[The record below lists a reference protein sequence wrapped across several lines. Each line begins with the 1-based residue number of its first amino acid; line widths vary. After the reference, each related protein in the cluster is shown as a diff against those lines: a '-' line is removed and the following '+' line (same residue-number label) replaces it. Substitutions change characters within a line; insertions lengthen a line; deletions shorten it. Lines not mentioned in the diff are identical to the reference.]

1 MRPIYERPLRLV
13 NLASRETACLRGG
26 TSRNC
31 VTVPK
36 PVILVI
42 RDGWG
47 INPAGREK
55 REENGDAT
63 LLARTPFHDQLY
75 RDYPGGKLSASG
87 LDVGLPEGQMGN
99 SEVGH
104 LNLGAGRIVYQD
116 LTRINKAIAEGELGR
131 NPVAQETFGKARG
144 HRLHFLGLVSDG
156 GVHSHY
162 RHLVALADAAHA
174 AGVTD
179 ILVHAFTD
187 GRDTSPT
194 GGAHF
199 LDACAA
205 GLAKSGANIA
215 TVVGRY
221 FAMDRDRRW
230 DRTKKAWDA
239 IVLGRGERCETS
251 PGDAVRAQYARKKT
265 DEFLPPLVFSHADE
279 QRIRDGDTVFFF
291 NFRADRARQLSQA
304 FLLEDFDGFEREVW
318 PHVNYVTL
326 TQYDIT
332 YGTPFIFAPE
342 ELPKILGEVVSAA
355 GKTQLRIAETEKYPH
370 VTYFFNGGIER
381 AFAGEDRK
389 IVPSPKVATYDLQP
403 EMSARQVTEEV
414 LTRVSDYDLIILN
427 FANADMVGHTGVI
440 AAGIKAVETV
450 DECVSRIVPAILK
463 LGGACLITA
472 DHGNCELMRN
482 PDGSPNTAHTTNLVH
497 FVYVAENAGQFRVDN
512 GILADVAPTLLFLL
526 ELPQPNEMTGR
537 NLLVAKEG

>member
-1 MRPIYERPLRLV
+1 
-13 NLASRETACLRGG
+13 
-26 TSRNC
+26 
-31 VTVPK
+31 VPK
-36 PVILVI
+36 PIILII

-47 INPAGREK
+47 INPGGREK

-63 LLARTPFHDQLY
+63 LLAGTPFHDRLY
-75 RDYPGGKLSASG
+75 REYPGGTLSASG

-116 LTRINKAIAEGELGR
+116 LTRINKAIAEGELER
-131 NPVAQETFGKARG
+131 NPVAQEAFSKARG

-162 RHLVALADAAHA
+162 KHLIALADAARA

-179 ILVHAFTD
+179 IFVHAFTD

-194 GGAHF
+194 GGADF
-199 LDACAA
+199 LEASAA
-205 GLAKSGANIA
+205 GLAKNGAKIV

-239 IVLGRGERCETS
+239 IVLGRGSLCDGS
-251 PGDAVRAQYARKKT
+251 AADAVRAQYERGTT
-265 DEFLPPLVFSHADE
+265 DEFLPPLIFSHPNE
-279 QRIRDGDTVFFF
+279 ERIRDGDTVFFF

-304 FLLEDFDGFEREVW
+304 FLLPDFDGFEREVC
-318 PHVNYVTL
+318 PRVNYFTL
-326 TQYDIT
+326 TQYDAT
-332 YGTPFIFAPE
+332 YSTPFVFAPE
-342 ELPKILGEVVSAA
+342 ELPKILGEVVSSA
-355 GKTQLRIAETEKYPH
+355 GKSQLRIAETEKYPH

-381 AFAGEDRK
+381 AFPGEERK
-389 IVPSPKVATYDLQP
+389 IVPSPKVATYDLKP
-403 EMSARQVTEEV
+403 EMSAVEVTDEV
-414 LTRVSDYDLIILN
+414 LARLADYDLIILN
-427 FANADMVGHTGVI
+427 FANPDMVGHTGVV
-440 AAGIKAVETV
+440 AAGIEAVETV
-450 DECVSRIVPAILK
+450 DECVSRIVPAVLK

-497 FVYVAENAGQFRVDN
+497 FIYVAENAEEFKVND

-526 ELPQPNEMTGR
+526 GLPQPKEMTGR
-537 NLLVAKEG
+537 NLLVAKA